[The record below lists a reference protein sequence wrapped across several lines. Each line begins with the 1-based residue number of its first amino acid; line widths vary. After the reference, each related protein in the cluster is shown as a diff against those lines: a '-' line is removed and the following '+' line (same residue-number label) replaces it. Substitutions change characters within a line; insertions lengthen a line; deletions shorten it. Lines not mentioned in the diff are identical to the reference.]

1 MEGKRG
7 GGKHELLRHGHGGMK
22 LNFFFVCVPRA
33 TGPPVENALK
43 NILSNKKKK
52 QLENVSPKRKGRE
65 RFDVPFVFSRKE

>member
-22 LNFFFVCVPRA
+22 LNFFLCVFLEQLDRPLRM
-33 TGPPVENALK
+33 PLK
-43 NILSNKKKK
+43 NILSNNKKK